1 MPHNIALL
9 RADIE
14 DELAKLEALA
24 QVFATVRE
32 KLDLQPAEVSVYDRG
47 AIGYLLHNFS
57 FEMPEE
63 PPEKSEDE
71 EDQEPAPKSEGGWFW
86 PGALPGLELGG

>member
-14 DELAKLEALA
+14 DELGKLEELA

-32 KLDLQPAEVSVYDRG
+32 KLDLEPAEVSVYDRG
-47 AIGYLLHNFS
+47 AIGNLLHNFYNGC
-57 FEMPEE
+57 EMLREQVAAFLDGL
-63 PPEKSEDE
+63 DE
-71 EDQEPAPKSEGGWFW
+71 
-86 PGALPGLELGG
+86 LR

>member
-1 MPHNIALL
+1 
-9 RADIE
+9 
-14 DELAKLEALA
+14 
-24 QVFATVRE
+24 
-32 KLDLQPAEVSVYDRG
+32 VYDRG